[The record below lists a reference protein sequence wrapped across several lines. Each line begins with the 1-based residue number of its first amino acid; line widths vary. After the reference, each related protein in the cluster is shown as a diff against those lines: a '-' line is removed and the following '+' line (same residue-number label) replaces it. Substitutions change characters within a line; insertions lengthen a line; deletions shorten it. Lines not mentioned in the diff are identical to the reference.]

1 MSAFSAISQRRRDP
15 DGSVSKPT
23 LDEQRRQV
31 ERVCESTAFTNAEVL
46 RNLLTH
52 LSRAS
57 IEQPGRPVKEYEI
70 GLAVLGRK
78 DGFDPRIDSS
88 VRVHCARL
96 RTKLMEYYLGEGA
109 SDSIELSIPKGGYHL
124 VSKYRDVAG
133 HVEAP
138 LSPAA
143 PEKVIERKPWL
154 LWCSCALAAVSTVA
168 AIWLWL
174 QLPPAVSA
182 PLRHFWTTF
191 DSRPDETLMVFSNPR
206 FVGSVSSGGLLY
218 EPDGSSTPA
227 KEIND
232 RYTGI
237 GEAMALQHLTRLFE
251 RLRLPLRAKRSGLM
265 AWDEARNRSFIFV
278 GAAEVNKPQMELPKL
293 EQFSFKSTS
302 EEPHSG
308 RGAVVNLQP
317 RTGEQQ
323 YYLNSG
329 PPYTHDYAVIALLP
343 GLEAGRRALILA
355 GRTTYGTQGAVEFLL
370 DEKSVADLL
379 GRLGAERSAL
389 PFFEA
394 LVRVK
399 VSGGVPVQPELVILR
414 KRDQRIFAQ

>member
-1 MSAFSAISQRRRDP
+1 MSAFPTISGPRSDP
-15 DGSVSKPT
+15 DGTVSRPT
-23 LDEQRRQV
+23 VEEQKQQV
-31 ERVCESTAFTNAEVL
+31 ARVCESGAFINSEVM

-70 GLAVLGRK
+70 GLIVLGRK

-96 RTKLMEYYLGEGA
+96 RTKLMEYYLGPGA
-109 SDSIELSIPKGGYHL
+109 SDPIELSIPKGAYHL
-124 VSKYRDVAG
+124 VSRYRELAAQT
-133 HVEAP
+133 EATP
-138 LSPAA
+138 VPAA
-143 PEKVIERKPWL
+143 PARMTDRKPWL
-154 LWCSCALAAVSTVA
+154 LWCSCTVAVLSTAA

-174 QLPPAVSA
+174 QLPPAVSS

-191 DSRPDETLMVFSNPR
+191 DSRPDETLVVFSNPR
-206 FVGSVSSGGLLY
+206 FIGSVSSGGLLY
-218 EPDGSSTPA
+218 EPDGSSTPP

-265 AWDEARNRSFIFV
+265 AWDEARHRSFIFV
-278 GAAEVNKPQMELPKL
+278 GAPEVNKPQMELPKL
-293 EQFSFKSTS
+293 EQFNFKSTS

-317 RTGEQQ
+317 REGEQQ

-370 DEKSVADLL
+370 DESSVSGLL
-379 GRLGAERSAL
+379 QKLGAERSAL

-414 KRDQRIFAQ
+414 KREQRVH